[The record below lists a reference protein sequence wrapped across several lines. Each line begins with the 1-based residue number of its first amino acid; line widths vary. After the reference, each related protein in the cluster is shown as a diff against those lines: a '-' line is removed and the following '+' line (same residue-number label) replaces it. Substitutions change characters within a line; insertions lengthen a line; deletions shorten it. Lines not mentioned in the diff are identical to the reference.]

1 MFDYQIQKDDTV
13 RPQDAGAIID
23 AVFYNQ
29 DSARGGEGGNWNER
43 NSKPPLAA
51 WAVWHIYQETK
62 DKEFLKEM
70 YPKLVAYHNWW
81 YTNRDHNKNGIAEY
95 GSMVSDAHWQKDDK
109 DQIIKDKNG
118 NLKWMMMLLLKQPRG
133 KVAWITLHGLTKKV
147 WAKATLEL
155 KFLKTKIK
163 EK

>member
-1 MFDYQIQKDDTV
+1 M
-13 RPQDAGAIID
+13 
-23 AVFYNQ
+23 
-29 DSARGGEGGNWNER
+29 
-43 NSKPPLAA
+43 AA

-118 NLKWMMMLLLKQPRG
+118 QPKVDDDAVIEAAAW

-155 KFLKTKIK
+155 KF
-163 EK
+163 